1 MSGSPGVT
9 SSQQRSVLTERG
21 SVERSIRIVA
31 VGNELLTGV
40 GDPRALGW
48 FGRVLSKTP
57 AETTRLEHYVLA
69 MPGEGTE
76 ALSHRWQQEAAP
88 RFEAAAEGEVDKRLV
103 ICLNDTDLENSS
115 SSARSRLNVAN
126 ILDRAT
132 QDGIRCLAVGPIPTL
147 DEERNRQIAEL
158 NAAYQDVA
166 TRRSQVY
173 VDTFTPLLNHE
184 QWRSDLAANGGVP
197 GQAGYGL
204 IAWLVLHRGWY
215 SWLGL
220 SEPST

>member
-1 MSGSPGVT
+1 M
-9 SSQQRSVLTERG
+9 
-21 SVERSIRIVA
+21 ERSIRIVA
-31 VGNELLTGV
+31 LGNELLTGV

-48 FGRVLSKTP
+48 FGRVLSKTS
-57 AETTRLEHYVLA
+57 AETARIEHYVLA

-76 ALSHRWQQEAAP
+76 ALSHRWQQEATP
-88 RFEAAAEGEVDKRLV
+88 RFEAPAEAEVEKHLV
-103 ICLNDTDLENSS
+103 VCLNDTDLNSSS
-115 SSARSRLNVAN
+115 SSARSRLNLAN
-126 ILDRAT
+126 ILDRAS
-132 QDGIRCLAVGPIPTL
+132 QEGIRCMAVGPIPTL
-147 DEERNRQIAEL
+147 DEERNRHISEL
-158 NAAYQDVA
+158 NTAYQDVA

-173 VDTFTPLLNHE
+173 VDTFAPLLSHG

-220 SEPST
+220 PEPSA

>member
-1 MSGSPGVT
+1 M
-9 SSQQRSVLTERG
+9 
-21 SVERSIRIVA
+21 ERSIRIVA

-48 FGRVLSKTP
+48 FGRALSKTP
-57 AETTRLEHYVLA
+57 VETARIEHYVLA

-76 ALSHRWQQEAAP
+76 ALSHRWQQETALRFDAP
-88 RFEAAAEGEVDKRLV
+88 ADAEIEKHLV
-103 ICLNDTDLENSS
+103 VSLNDSDLESSS
-115 SSARSRLNVAN
+115 SSARSRLNLAN
-126 ILDRAT
+126 ILDRAS
-132 QDGIRCLAVGPIPTL
+132 QDGIRCLAVGPLPTL
-147 DEERNRQIAEL
+147 DDERNRRIAEL

-173 VDTFTPLLNHE
+173 VDAFTPLLSHD
-184 QWRSDLAANGGVP
+184 QWRTDLAANGGVP

-220 SEPST
+220 PEPSA